1 MQASPR
7 DLVQFAPC
15 YTDILPLT
23 RGKLPRQHLSTHG
36 RPTEPQPRAPAA
48 LILTLTHTARTVQT
62 ANQPSNRL

>member
-23 RGKLPRQHLSTHG
+23 RGKLDFHGSTFPPMAGRLSLSREHLPH
-36 RPTEPQPRAPAA
+36 
-48 LILTLTHTARTVQT
+48 
-62 ANQPSNRL
+62 